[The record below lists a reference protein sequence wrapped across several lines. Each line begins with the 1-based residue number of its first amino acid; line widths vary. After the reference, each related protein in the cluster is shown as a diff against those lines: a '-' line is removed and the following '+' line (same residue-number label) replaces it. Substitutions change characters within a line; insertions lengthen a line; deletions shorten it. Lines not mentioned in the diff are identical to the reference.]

1 MDDDHEVICEPVP
14 QRIVR
19 ILKTVKIHEFFL
31 NFKTEKSRILEL
43 WPPPPALLVG
53 DRRTNEQPEGHRRHV
68 NPALCGGLNN

>member
-53 DRRTNEQPEGHRRHV
+53 DRRTTRRTS
-68 NPALCGGLNN
+68 PSR